1 MTTVMMPT
9 GRPVSAS
16 FSIAGYRDVDAAEDK
31 SAYFAYLDQFA
42 EAFRA
47 VTESSVDLLRL
58 DVGGSV
64 LDVGCG
70 HGTCVPML
78 ARRVLPLGRVVG
90 LDSSRAMIAEAH
102 RRFDHS
108 GLPVD
113 FYVGNACA
121 LPFERESFDAAR
133 SDRVFMFLD
142 DPTKALSELVRVTRP
157 GGRIVITEGDIGTHS
172 IDASDVATTRA
183 VMGALCDRSPNGWI
197 GRRLRAMFVDAGLH
211 DVELQLIPLLTTSFA
226 EWNHRL
232 GVEQFLLNAIA
243 VGVIG
248 RDKALAWLED
258 LRLRDAQGRFTGTAM
273 LHLVAGTRPIADA
286 RATLPAPAVGPL

>member
-1 MTTVMMPT
+1 MTTVAMPA
-9 GRPVSAS
+9 GNPLSAS

-31 SAYFAYLDQFA
+31 PAYFAYLDRIA

-78 ARRVLPLGRVVG
+78 ARRVTPRGRVVG

-113 FYVGNACA
+113 LCVGNACA
-121 LPFERESFDAAR
+121 LPFEPGLFDAAR
-133 SDRVFMFLD
+133 ADRVFMFLD
-142 DPTKALSELVRVTRP
+142 DPTEALSELVRVTRP

-172 IDASDVATTRA
+172 IDASDVETTRA
-183 VMGALCDRSPNGWI
+183 ILVALCDRSPNGWI
-197 GRRLRAMFVDAGLH
+197 GRRLRAMFLDAGLH
-211 DVELQLIPLLTTSFA
+211 DVELQLVPLLTTSFA

-232 GVEQFLLNAIA
+232 GVERFLLNAIA
-243 VGVIG
+243 GGVIG
-248 RDKALAWLED
+248 RDKTLAWLED
-258 LRLRDAQGRFTGTAM
+258 LRVRDAQGRFTGTAM
-273 LHLVAGTRPIADA
+273 LHLVAGTRPIC
-286 RATLPAPAVGPL
+286 